1 MMSKSDSE
9 RHSEYHGMYWKV
21 QCSGIG
27 PITRIN
33 DVPGEPRGARLT
45 PGSGSTP
52 LKLRGRSAEASTQA
66 CACYREVRNLH
77 PFLYINSMVIR
88 TIRL

>member
-1 MMSKSDSE
+1 VYKQAYIHKGQECTRKCMMSKSDSE

-45 PGSGSTP
+45 TAT
-52 LKLRGRSAEASTQA
+52 KLPAGTWKPPEKFQDCIALR
-66 CACYREVRNLH
+66 
-77 PFLYINSMVIR
+77 
-88 TIRL
+88 

>member
-1 MMSKSDSE
+1 VYKQAYIHKGQECTRKCMMSKSDSE

-45 PGSGSTP
+45 LSLMAMGVTLQLLLLSTA
-52 LKLRGRSAEASTQA
+52 LRTRFS
-66 CACYREVRNLH
+66 
-77 PFLYINSMVIR
+77 
-88 TIRL
+88 